1 MPTQLNLF
9 STTPNIPPRLTPRC
23 SPRLSP
29 SLLLRCSLRL
39 LRRRIGAVAACAV
52 LAAAVPGATV
62 HAQAVAG
69 VGDDAIPIPA
79 KRLRLFMGAQWDQ
92 WDQRLLPDGGRE
104 PLLSG
109 LSTTDFGTTQLP
121 ALETAQSGI
130 RALSGAS
137 DFSLSLGPLEA
148 RGGVRQATTIFR
160 ADFGITRR
168 VSVGIRVPY
177 VEVVHDARLVLNRQ
191 GVDANVGA
199 NPARTNAQALTANGS
214 IFVQLGNARTQLL
227 DAIAGCTTGGTDT
240 CDAILANPAAA
251 AALAARAEAFRTA
264 WREVYG
270 DGTYPGAPVVPV
282 QSSSA
287 HEAIADALAA
297 LRTDFARY
305 FTTTIPESG
314 PLGPTRVYGSA
325 GLQELAQDSAFGV
338 NADTLDRAFRA
349 GMGDVDIEARVLL
362 FDTWGGDQIA
372 RLSTTTSG
380 FRVLAS
386 GGWRFG
392 TASSAQSNEPF
403 ALATGDGVNA
413 LLFRITGDAVWK
425 QRAWVS
431 ATLRGT
437 TPLADEAV
445 VRLPGAGFTDLFFV
459 GRPQAAS
466 RKLGQRFDLEIAPRL
481 NLGDKFGVSALWM
494 VRSIGADR
502 YEPLDGGEAYT
513 SPSGTVQFGSL
524 GVTYSTL
531 AAYARGQSKFAV
543 EVHFAHD
550 VALTASGVTV
560 PSLSRDRLELRVFPR
575 FPRR

>member
-1 MPTQLNLF
+1 MRAF
-9 STTPNIPPRLTPRC
+9 ARAVA
-23 SPRLSP
+23 
-29 SLLLRCSLRL
+29 
-39 LRRRIGAVAACAV
+39 GAVADAASSAV
-52 LAAAVPGATV
+52 TAVAGSVAGSVATAVASSVVAGTLLMAPLAPAAL

-92 WDQRLLPDGGRE
+92 WDERLLPSGGSG
-104 PLLSG
+104 PLLGG
-109 LSTTDFGTTQLP
+109 LSTSAFGTAQLP
-121 ALETAQSGI
+121 ALETAESGI
-130 RALSGAS
+130 RSLSGAS

-148 RGGVRQATTIFR
+148 RGGVRRSTTVFR
-160 ADFGITRR
+160 ADFGVTKR

-177 VEVVHDARLVLNRQ
+177 VEVVHDARLVLNRE
-191 GVDANVGA
+191 GVDANVGE
-199 NPARTNAQALTANGS
+199 NPARFNPSALTANGA

-227 DAIAGCTTGGTDT
+227 DAIASCTTGGTET
-240 CDAILANPAAA
+240 CDAILADPAAA
-251 AALAARAEAFRTA
+251 SALAARVESFRAA

-270 DGTYPGAPVVPV
+270 DGTYAGAPVVPV
-282 QSSSA
+282 QTSDA
-287 HEAIADALAA
+287 HEDISDALAA
-297 LRTDFARY
+297 LRAEFERY
-305 FTTTIPESG
+305 FATTIPETG

-325 GLQELAQDSAFGV
+325 GLQELAQDSAFGI

-349 GMGDVDIEARVLL
+349 GMGDVDVEARVLL

-386 GGWRFG
+386 AGWRFG
-392 TASSAQSNEPF
+392 TASSAQNNEPF

-413 LLFRITGDAVWK
+413 LLFRVTGDAVWK

-437 TPLADEAV
+437 APLADNAV
-445 VRLPGAGFTDLFFV
+445 IRLPGAGLPEFFFLS
-459 GRPQAAS
+459 RPQAVS
-466 RKLGQRFDLEIAPRL
+466 RQLGQRFDLEIAPRL

-494 VRSIGADR
+494 LRSLGSDR
-502 YEPLDGGEAYT
+502 YEPLDGSEAFE
-513 SPSGTVQFGSL
+513 SPSGTVQFASF

-531 AAYARGQSKFAV
+531 AAYARGQSKLAV
-543 EVHFAHD
+543 EVHLARD
-550 VALTASGVTV
+550 MALSASGVTV

-575 FPRR
+575 FPRSARR

>member
-1 MPTQLNLF
+1 MQ
-9 STTPNIPPRLTPRC
+9 
-23 SPRLSP
+23 
-29 SLLLRCSLRL
+29 
-39 LRRRIGAVAACAV
+39 
-52 LAAAVPGATV
+52 
-62 HAQAVAG
+62 AQAVAG

-79 KRLRLFMGAQWDQ
+79 KRLRLLMGAQWDQ
-92 WDQRLLPDGGRE
+92 WDQRLLPDGGRA

-109 LSTTDFGTTQLP
+109 LSSSEFGPAQLP
-121 ALETAQSGI
+121 ALATAQSGV
-130 RALSGAS
+130 RALSGVS

-148 RGGVRQATTIFR
+148 SGGVRQSTTVFR

-177 VEVVHDARLVLNRQ
+177 VEVVHDARLVLNRN

-199 NPARTNAQALTANGS
+199 NPARTNTQALTANGS

-227 DAIAGCTTGGTDT
+227 NAIAGCATGGTDT

-251 AALAARAEAFRTA
+251 AALAARAESFRTA

-270 DGTYPGAPVVPV
+270 DGSYPGAPVVPV
-282 QSSSA
+282 QTSDA
-287 HEAIADALAA
+287 HAAIAKALAA

-305 FTTTIPESG
+305 FATTIPESG

-325 GLQELAQDSAFGV
+325 GLQEIAQDSAFGLNV
-338 NADTLDRAFRA
+338 DTLDRSFRA
-349 GMGDVDIEARVLL
+349 GMGDVDVEARVLL
-362 FDTWGGDQIA
+362 FDSWGGDQIA
-372 RLSTTTSG
+372 RLATVTSG

-392 TASSAQSNEPF
+392 SASSAQANRPF
-403 ALATGDGVNA
+403 ALETGDGVNA
-413 LLFRITGDAVWK
+413 ILLRATADAVWK

-431 ATLRGT
+431 ATLRST
-437 TPLADEAV
+437 TPLADNAV
-445 VRLPGAGFTDLFFV
+445 VRLPGVGLAEFLFA

-466 RKLGQRFDLEIAPRL
+466 RKLGQRFDLEIAPRM

-494 VRSIGADR
+494 LRSLGADR
-502 YEPLDGGEAYT
+502 YEPLDGSDVYE

-531 AAYARGQSKFAV
+531 AAYSRGQSKFAL
-543 EVHFAHD
+543 EVHLAHD
-550 VALTASGVTV
+550 VALAASGVTV